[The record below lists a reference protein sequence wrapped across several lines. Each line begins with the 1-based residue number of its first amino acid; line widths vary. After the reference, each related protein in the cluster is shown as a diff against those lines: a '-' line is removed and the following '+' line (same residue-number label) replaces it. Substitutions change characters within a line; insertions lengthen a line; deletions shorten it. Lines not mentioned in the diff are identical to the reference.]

1 MNDIIRI
8 GIVGAGT
15 NTKARHIPG
24 FQAIEGVEIVSV
36 CNRSLASSS
45 KVAEEFKIPKVYEN
59 WLELVQSP
67 DSDAILIGTWPNLH
81 HPITIAA
88 LDAGKHVLCEAR
100 MARDA
105 AEARQM
111 LQAAAA
117 KPQLV
122 AQIVPAPFT
131 FQVDQTVKRLI
142 AEGYLGEILAV
153 EIQDIR
159 GFLDKDSALTWR
171 QDFDLSGYNT
181 MTLGI
186 WVETLLRWVG
196 PATRVA
202 AMGKTFV
209 KMRPDPETG
218 RMRAVRIPEHLDVIA
233 ALACGAQ
240 AHFGLSQV
248 CGFGDSFGIS
258 LFGSRG
264 TLQFKDGKLFGGQV
278 GGLGLTE
285 IKIPPHEQGGWR
297 VEEEFINAIR
307 GLEKVSH
314 TTFED
319 GLKYMQFTEAV
330 TRSIQEGRSI
340 VLPL

>member
-1 MNDIIRI
+1 MNDKIRI
-8 GIVGAGT
+8 GIVGAGS
-15 NTKARHIPG
+15 NTKAKHIPG

-36 CNRSLASSS
+36 CNRSLASST
-45 KVAEEFKIPKVYEN
+45 KVAKEFKIPKVYQN

-67 DSDAILIGTWPNLH
+67 GTDAIMIGTWPNLH

-88 LDAGKHVLCEAR
+88 LDASKHVLCEAR

-111 LQAAAA
+111 LQAATA
-117 KPQLV
+117 KPHLV

-142 AEGYLGEILAV
+142 AEGFLGQILAV
-153 EIQDIR
+153 EIQDKR
-159 GFLDKDSALTWR
+159 GFLDEDAALTWR
-171 QDFDLSGYNT
+171 QDFDLSGYNS

-209 KMRPDPETG
+209 KMRPDPESG
-218 RMRAVRIPEHLDVIA
+218 QMQAVRIPEHLDVIA
-233 ALACGAQ
+233 ELACGAQ

-258 LFGSRG
+258 LFGSQG

-278 GGLGLTE
+278 GALGLTE
-285 IKIPPHEQGGWR
+285 IKISPHEQAGWR

-307 GLEKVSH
+307 GLEKVSY

-340 VLPL
+340 ALPL